1 MADRSISETE
11 RVRYLLGLSF
21 PTEREHLESEYFAD
35 DDAFQE
41 MLTAED
47 DLIDAYA
54 RGELKGE
61 ERQRFEKRYG
71 SSLNGRDR
79 VQFARAFAGAVSSAI
94 PVEPKLN
101 LRFPSIFKIF
111 KSPGLSR
118 IAKVAVVIVFIAA
131 LGWLVNDRR
140 RVTDELHTAT
150 DGSNDTE
157 RTGTAEIPAQN
168 LDPQPKSN
176 KQRPPRRKV
185 QTAVT
190 RSGYVAGR
198 RTDQANITLDGVPV
212 NPPDSYLLIQ
222 QKTSSSGGT
231 TVLGTAKDPNGNVVS
246 GATVTLI
253 DSTKNF
259 TRTQSTNN
267 DGAYVFNEV
276 PPGTYSIEVK
286 APGFK
291 TAAVLDLAARLD
303 ASTVQD
309 VQLEVGAVS
318 ERVEVTSGAELL
330 LNREDATLGNRFEYK
345 PITQLPLE
353 ARSVSELLT
362 LQTGTTRMVPLE
374 GGRADQ
380 SSITLVGVDAPLSGW
395 IKLQIPLETNPTHK
409 DFRITIETADG
420 RSVTTDPRIVALKT
434 NQTVILLIRTAD
446 LPPGDYV
453 VLLMGKQPDGS
464 FVKVADHSFQVI
476 K

>member
-1 MADRSISETE
+1 MADRSISETK

-21 PTEREHLESEYFAD
+21 PTEREHLEAEYFAD

-54 RGELKGE
+54 RGELEGE

-79 VQFARAFAGAVSSAI
+79 VQFARAFAGTISAAM

-101 LRFPSIFKIF
+101 LTFPSIFKTF

-118 IAKVAVVIVFIAA
+118 IVTVAVVIVFVAA
-131 LGWLVNDRR
+131 LASLVSDRR
-140 RVTDELHTAT
+140 RVTDQLHRAT
-150 DGSNDTE
+150 DESSDTE
-157 RTGTAEIPAQN
+157 RTGTAEIAAQT
-168 LDPQPKSN
+168 LDPRPKPD
-176 KQRPPRRKV
+176 KHRHPRSKV
-185 QTAVT
+185 QTALT

-198 RTDQANITLDGVPV
+198 RADQTNLTLDGLSVDPA
-212 NPPDSYLLIQ
+212 DTYLLIQ
-222 QKTSSSGGT
+222 QKTSNSGGT
-231 TVLGTAKDPNGNVVS
+231 TVRGTAKDPNGNIVS
-246 GATVTLI
+246 GATVTLT

-259 TRTQSTNN
+259 TRTQLTDK
-267 DGAYVFNEV
+267 DGAYVFNEI

-291 TAAVLDLAARLD
+291 TASASGLIALVD
-303 ASTVQD
+303 APTVRD

-318 ERVEVTSGAELL
+318 ESVDVTSGAELR
-330 LNREDATLGNRFEYK
+330 NTEDGTLGDRFENK
-345 PITQLPLE
+345 LITQLPLE
-353 ARSVSELLT
+353 ARDVPGLLT
-362 LQTGTTRMVPLE
+362 LQSGVTRTFSLE
-374 GGRADQ
+374 DGRASQ
-380 SSITLVGVDAPLSGW
+380 SNITLAGVDVPIPGW
-395 IKLQIPLETNPTHK
+395 IKFQIPLETAATHE

-420 RSVTTDPRIVALKT
+420 RSVTTDTRLVALKT
-434 NQTVILLIRTAD
+434 NQTVILLIRTTD

-453 VLLMGKQPDGS
+453 LLLMGKEPDGS
-464 FVKVADHSFQVI
+464 FVKVAECSFKVI
-476 K
+476 